1 MVQNVN
7 KIENMTRANLNTKRE
22 DKAQNPRI
30 FFIKNHFTPPP
41 REWTFNHVF
50 KKLNLNLI

>member
-7 KIENMTRANLNTKRE
+7 KIENMTRVSLNTKRE

-30 FFIKNHFTPPP
+30 FFIKNHSTPPP
-41 REWTFNHVF
+41 RG
-50 KKLNLNLI
+50 

>member
-7 KIENMTRANLNTKRE
+7 KIENLTKVILNTKRE

-30 FFIKNHFTPPP
+30 FFFKNHFTTPPHN
-41 REWTFNHVF
+41 E
-50 KKLNLNLI
+50 